1 MQLAIAYNYKSRRLV
16 VKEVLGY
23 ERCQM
28 ALHRGAKWHYTEI
41 FKEEGVGGNAQLLS
55 VPRT

>member
-1 MQLAIAYNYKSRRLV
+1 MQLAIAYNYKSKCLV

-28 ALHRGAKWHYTEI
+28 ALDRD
-41 FKEEGVGGNAQLLS
+41 FKEEGVGGNAQLVS
-55 VPRT
+55 VPRP